1 VEGGW
6 VMVEGGA
13 RSGML
18 GFWVDMV
25 SFVLFAF
32 FWRRV
37 VLGWLR

>member
-1 VEGGW
+1 MEGGW

-25 SFVLFAF
+25 LFALFVF
-32 FWRRV
+32 FGGEL
-37 VLGWLR
+37 LGWLR